1 MSLEVEQVYE
11 VFENMLEDLLNHKRD
26 RKKILKESVENRLN
40 DSLMVYYSE
49 LKHSLEYLGSK
60 NSVRVMKESNKM

>member
-60 NSVRVMKESNKM
+60 NSARVMKESNKM